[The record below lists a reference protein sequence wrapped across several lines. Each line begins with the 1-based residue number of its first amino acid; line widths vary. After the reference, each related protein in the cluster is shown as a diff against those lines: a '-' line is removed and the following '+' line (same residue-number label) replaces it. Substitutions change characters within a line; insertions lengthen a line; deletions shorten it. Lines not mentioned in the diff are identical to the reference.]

1 MEKPHSPLSNL
12 HKVTMIIQQK
22 ARAWIQVSRLRGPA
36 PRWVAGRQGSAAENG
51 CDPVNT
57 SICHFR
63 KQNGILY
70 YTLATFPLSFL
81 IFM

>member
-36 PRWVAGRQGSAAENG
+36 PRRLTGRQLSAAESG
-51 CDPVNT
+51 RDPVDT
-57 SICHFR
+57 GICHFR
-63 KQNGILY
+63 KQNGVLY

-81 IFM
+81 IFL